1 MNDLKKIISKNRRA
15 FHDYTILERIEA
27 GIVLE
32 GSEVKSLRSGSCSLG
47 EGYVKIIDGEA
58 FLLSVLIPV
67 YDKTSFYQPDPKRN
81 RKLLLSRREIFKLK
95 AKIEQ
100 QGLTAIPLMIY
111 FNAKNI
117 VKVQLGV
124 ARGKKMFDKREAVK
138 KADIERDIRR
148 KKWE

>member
-1 MNDLKKIISKNRRA
+1 MSDLKKMISKNRRA
-15 FHDYTILERIEA
+15 FHDYTILDKIEA

-32 GSEVKSLRSGSCSLG
+32 GSEVKSLRNGACSLG

-58 FLLSVLIPV
+58 YLSSVLIPV
-67 YDKTSFYQPDPKRN
+67 YDKSSFYQPDPKRN

-100 QGLTAIPLMIY
+100 QGLTAIPLMMY
-111 FNAKNI
+111 FNSRNI
-117 VKVQLGV
+117 VKVQIGV
-124 ARGKKMFDKREAVK
+124 ARGKKLYDKREAVK
-138 KADIERDIRR
+138 KADVERDIRR